1 MNFKITIAIIF
12 ILIWRVDIKS
22 QKINSIKIYDQNKL
36 VNNVKANSKN
46 PKKIINDLV
55 ISSIE
60 EGYLTTFLDSSNIS
74 NKVLNL
80 YLNRGKQI
88 VNNEINMVFPKELDI
103 EFYEKFNMKNKFFN
117 AIDFNYKITQWI
129 SQMNNNGFPFAEI
142 EFENSKI
149 DHKFSKII
157 SIFNKKSVNINFSR
171 SSSWE

>member
-36 VNNVKANSKN
+36 VNNVKANSNN

-117 AIDFNYKITQWI
+117 AIDLSLIHI
-129 SQMNNNGFPFAEI
+129 
-142 EFENSKI
+142 
-149 DHKFSKII
+149 
-157 SIFNKKSVNINFSR
+157 
-171 SSSWE
+171 